1 MGGLVLEIL
10 NVVQSPNR
18 LNAKIPINNM
28 LYLADG
34 FVFTCICRTQI
45 NSYIPELNK
54 SGNFDIFCL
63 YFVIFSTT
71 QAKANSK
78 NRYQQADL

>member
-1 MGGLVLEIL
+1 MGSLVLEIL
-10 NVVQSPNR
+10 NAAQSPNQ
-18 LNAKIPINNM
+18 LNAKIPINNI

-45 NSYIPELNK
+45 NSNIPELNK
-54 SGNFDIFCL
+54 GGSFDIFCF
-63 YFVIFSTT
+63 YNVIFSTT
-71 QAKANSK
+71 QANSK

>member
-1 MGGLVLEIL
+1 MGSLVLEIF

-18 LNAKIPINNM
+18 LNAKKPINNI

-54 SGNFDIFCL
+54 SGNFDIFCF
-63 YFVIFSTT
+63 YYVIFSTT
-71 QAKANSK
+71 QANGK